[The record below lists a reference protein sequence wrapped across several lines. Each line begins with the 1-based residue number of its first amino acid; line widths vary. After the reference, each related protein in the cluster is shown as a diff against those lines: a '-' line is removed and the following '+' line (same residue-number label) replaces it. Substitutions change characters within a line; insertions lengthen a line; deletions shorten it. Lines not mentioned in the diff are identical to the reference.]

1 MFSEITTSSR
11 DDYFQKNKAT
21 KSMTNGKIN
30 MGAFHEVQSHGNPQ
44 SQEWSP
50 LCTLTLLHLQVISTS
65 LLL

>member
-30 MGAFHEVQSHGNPQ
+30 MGAFHEVQSHGNPHNFQ
-44 SQEWSP
+44 ALARTQRTPFGAQLS
-50 LCTLTLLHLQVISTS
+50 
-65 LLL
+65 